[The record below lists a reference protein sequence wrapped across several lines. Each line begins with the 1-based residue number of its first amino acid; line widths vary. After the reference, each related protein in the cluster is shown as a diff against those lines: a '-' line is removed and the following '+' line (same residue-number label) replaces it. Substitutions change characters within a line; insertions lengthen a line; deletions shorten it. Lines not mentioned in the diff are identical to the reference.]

1 MKKQLAL
8 LYFKRKSYGI
18 EVTLALTDK
27 AQRIEFLKK
36 DRRTKIPD

>member
-1 MKKQLAL
+1 MA
-8 LYFKRKSYGI
+8 I

-27 AQRIEFLKK
+27 AQLIEFLKR